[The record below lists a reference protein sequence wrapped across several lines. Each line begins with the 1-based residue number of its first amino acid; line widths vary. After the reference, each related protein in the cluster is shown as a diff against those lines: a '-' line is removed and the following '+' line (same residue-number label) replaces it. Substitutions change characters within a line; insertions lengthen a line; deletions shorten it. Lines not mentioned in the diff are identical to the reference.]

1 MSCSFFPVNIA
12 VNVVGKMAV
21 IVPRSQYV
29 LFALDCFVLLILKIL
44 RSSSQIFFNFRGFST
59 GYGKIVCS
67 SRKSLFVHTLLSS
80 LSQYSEILQ
89 TLAKRP
95 HITRL
100 CSNFLSV
107 FQDHVRSHGVS
118 NHGWISFVKR
128 YQSGKKTS
136 IIAMVK
142 WTLMHCSLQSMEV
155 NKAGFYDASCR
166 LAPSNSQIIWTHK
179 VQYWPSTMHW

>member
-1 MSCSFFPVNIA
+1 MSSAKWQSECP
-12 VNVVGKMAV
+12 G
-21 IVPRSQYV
+21 PQYA

-44 RSSSQIFFNFRGFST
+44 RFSSQIFFNCRGFST
-59 GYGKIVCS
+59 GYGTIVCLF
-67 SRKSLFVHTLLSS
+67 RKILFVHILSS
-80 LSQYSEILQ
+80 LSPYSEILW

-128 YQSGKKTS
+128 YQSGPKKS
-136 IIAMVK
+136 IIAALVK
-142 WTLMHCSLQSMEV
+142 GTLMHCSLRNMEV
-155 NKAGFYDASCR
+155 NKAGFHDASCR
-166 LAPSNSQIIWTHK
+166 LAPSNSQTIWTHK
-179 VQYWPSTMHW
+179 VHYWPSTVHW